1 MPAVANPAARHA
13 PHLGRV
19 LRAADVVETADGLHL
34 CGAQCAQCGTR
45 IFPASGVCPSC
56 NSERMQPLV
65 LAAEGTL
72 YAFSTVHIAPAAW
85 ETPYT
90 IGYVDLPEGVR
101 VFGKVEGAAQLAPDA
116 RVSVRIE
123 PAAGDAVA
131 ASPAAADGPRWQY
144 WFAPL

>member
-1 MPAVANPAARHA
+1 MSATPHPVNRQP

-19 LRAADVVETADGLHL
+19 LHARDVVEVEDGIHL
-34 CGAQCAQCGTR
+34 CGAQCAQCATR
-45 IFPASGVCPSC
+45 IFPAAPVCPAC
-56 NSERMQPLV
+56 NSENMQPLP
-65 LAAEGTL
+65 LANAGTL

-116 RVSVRIE
+116 RVAVRIE
-123 PAAGDAVA
+123 PAAA
-131 ASPAAADGPRWQY
+131 APGSAPSAAGGSPRWQY